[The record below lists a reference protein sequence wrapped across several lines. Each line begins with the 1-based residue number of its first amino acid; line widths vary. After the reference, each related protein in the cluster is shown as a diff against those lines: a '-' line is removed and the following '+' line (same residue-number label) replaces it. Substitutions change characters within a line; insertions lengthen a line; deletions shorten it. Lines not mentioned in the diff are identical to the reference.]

1 MGGIS
6 SGLPL
11 ASHSDLPGSQS
22 ISGASQDPPMC
33 VNVVKMDPTAKAYG

>member
-22 ISGASQDPPMC
+22 ISGAFQDPPMC